1 MEIHKSLIVKIGVLN
16 YYSRYFDKVC
26 TKQGLER
33 PVAKT
38 DIDTEDD
45 IDLGDEQSKAPPPPV
60 SPLIKLINALKGK
73 KADSDS
79 ATVPA
84 ATNKKAPANTPATSK
99 KKGAPAA
106 AEEAPVTIPSGPLAT
121 ILTRNEFYRD
131 GFRNLLRLVLLQAV
145 VIVGLV
151 LTFIFYMGMSESQDR
166 YFATTADGRIMQL
179 TPLDQPNMNTAAL
192 MSWVA
197 QATSEVM
204 TFGYHDYQ
212 RRLQQSSRHFTRRG
226 WETFTAAMQQ
236 ARVFDTVE
244 SAKEVASAS
253 PRNAP
258 VLVQQGV
265 FNGKYRWI
273 VKMSLQVSYVAV
285 SGNRSEGLAL
295 TLVIDRVPSLE
306 NPNGVGIEQWIAVAE

>member
-1 MEIHKSLIVKIGVLN
+1 M
-16 YYSRYFDKVC
+16 
-26 TKQGLER
+26 
-33 PVAKT
+33 AKT
-38 DIDTEDD
+38 DIDIDQDTDLALDD
-45 IDLGDEQSKAPPPPV
+45 DNQPAAPAVPA

-73 KADSDS
+73 KAEVAAKVEAVAAPDKKPAVKPNAKPINPAKPGS
-79 ATVPA
+79 AT
-84 ATNKKAPANTPATSK
+84 
-99 KKGAPAA
+99 GA
-106 AEEAPVTIPSGPLAT
+106 EDIPSIPAGPLAAV
-121 ILTRNEFYRD
+121 LTRNEFYRD

-197 QATSEVM
+197 QASSEVM

-236 ARVFDTVE
+236 AHVLDTVE
-244 SAKEVASAS
+244 GSKEVASAT

-258 VLVQQGV
+258 ILVQQGV

-273 VKMSLQVSYVAV
+273 VKMSIQISYVSV
-285 SGNRSEGLAL
+285 TGNRTDSLAL

-306 NPNGVGIEQWIAVAE
+306 NPNGVGIEQWIAVQE